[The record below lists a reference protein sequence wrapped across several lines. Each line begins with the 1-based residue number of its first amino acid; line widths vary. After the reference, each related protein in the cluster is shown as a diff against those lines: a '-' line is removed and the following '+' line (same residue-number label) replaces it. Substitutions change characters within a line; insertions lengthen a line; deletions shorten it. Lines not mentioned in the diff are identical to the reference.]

1 MPRLRPPRG
10 LALLP
15 LVGLLAIL
23 GCTAAST
30 PRPSPSASAV
40 PSATISPT
48 AAPTPGVIAAPGSQ
62 SAVYPPNP
70 RAIVVAIEPGHG
82 GCLDWG
88 VPNPFDNRV
97 QNAEKTLTLAIAREL
112 RERLERERVSV
123 VMIRE
128 SDEALA
134 GDLYPDLG
142 CTQGA
147 DWRDVNQD
155 GHAGFGRDLPEA
167 TRTRDELS
175 ARIDLAN
182 LARADLLI
190 SIHINS
196 LTQDGVVY
204 PIAATQ
210 TYFCGT
216 QAWSEGSAGA
226 ASAVQAAV
234 VAALEP
240 VAGYERQNRGTD
252 GTQPCYYLL
261 KPGDPDLSDPRS
273 PRRGALMPAV
283 LSEVASMSLE
293 AESRLLATRQG
304 QSAVADGLAAAVASW
319 IGDRPL
325 AVRYDALVPAGEAGV
340 VPTPVPG
347 DGPPFWPPVL
357 GSPGDDG
364 GYVLPLRI
372 TNTGTRA
379 WPSDASL
386 RSAWTASDAPYL
398 SGPPADLER
407 LGVDVPSLRP
417 GESLELSLALPAPP
431 AAGRHVAWI
440 ELVVAGSSL
449 SALGSPALQLATEQG
464 R

>member
-1 MPRLRPPRG
+1 MPRLRPSSG

-30 PRPSPSASAV
+30 PRPSPSASAA
-40 PSATISPT
+40 PSATTSPT
-48 AAPTPGVIAAPGSQ
+48 VAPTPGVIAAPGSD

-70 RAIVVAIEPGHG
+70 GAIVVAIEPGHG

-88 VPNPFDNRV
+88 VPNAFDNRV
-97 QNAEKTLTLAIAREL
+97 QNAEKTLTLAIATEL
-112 RERLERERVSV
+112 RDRLEREGVSV

-128 SDEALA
+128 SDDALA
-134 GDLYPDLG
+134 GDLYPELG

-155 GHAGFGRDLPEA
+155 GHAGFGRDVPEA

-175 ARIDLAN
+175 ARIDVAN
-182 LARADLLI
+182 LARADLLV

-196 LTQDGVVY
+196 LTQDGVVFA
-204 PIAATQ
+204 IAATQ
-210 TYFCGT
+210 TYFCGA
-216 QAWSEGSAGA
+216 QPWSDGSAGA
-226 ASAVQAAV
+226 ASAVQSAV

-240 VAGYERQNRGTD
+240 VAGYERQDRGTD

-261 KPGDPDLSDPRS
+261 KPGDPDLSDPRN

-293 AESRLLATRQG
+293 AESRLLATEQG
-304 QSAVADGLAAAVASW
+304 QSAVADGLAAAIASW
-319 IGDRPL
+319 IGNRPL
-325 AVRYDALVPAGEAGV
+325 AVRYDALVPGGEAAA
-340 VPTPVPG
+340 VPTAVPG

-357 GSPGDDG
+357 GNPGDE

-372 TNTGTRA
+372 TNTGTQA

-386 RSAWTASDAPYL
+386 RFAWTASDTPYL
-398 SGPPADLER
+398 AGPPADLEA
-407 LGVDVPSLRP
+407 LAVDVPPLRP
-417 GESLELSLALPAPP
+417 GESLELSLSLPAPL
-431 AAGRHVAWI
+431 AAGRHLAWI
-440 ELVVAGSSL
+440 ELAAAGSSL
-449 SALGSPALQLATEQG
+449 SELGSPALQLATQPG
-464 R
+464 H